1 MARTRKERPIEY
13 RDQKDRVWSVS
24 EIVVLKVVSPS
35 IGGPNLALV
44 INVPQNTKGGGRAA
58 TALRYGLIQDPR

>member
-1 MARTRKERPIEY
+1 M
-13 RDQKDRVWSVS
+13 WSVS
-24 EIVVLKVVSPS
+24 EVAVLKVVSPA
-35 IGGPNLALV
+35 IDGPNLALV